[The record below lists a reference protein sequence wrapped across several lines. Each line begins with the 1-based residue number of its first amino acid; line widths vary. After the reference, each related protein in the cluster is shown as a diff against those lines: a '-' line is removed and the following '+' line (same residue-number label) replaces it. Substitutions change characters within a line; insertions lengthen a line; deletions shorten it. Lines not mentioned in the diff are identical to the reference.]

1 MPNKLKSDGLGGFSG
16 ISPTLHPGAVKQFR
30 ALHIYIIL
38 LPELLT
44 LLLNM
49 QAYGITCLSMIL
61 SLQRTNETFNFINQ
75 THHCYKTVP
84 PHLNNIAFTRAG
96 ILILCLANLLLWAL
110 NLLLVCGD
118 VHPNPGP
125 NSVNSLAES
134 SFSSSTT
141 TDLLSNHL
149 SIFHLNVQSILPRVD
164 LVRSEADA
172 YDIAVFSD
180 SWLKPSIPNEEVL
193 LENFYHLSG
202 QTGVTDLV
210 AG

>member
-1 MPNKLKSDGLGGFSG
+1 
-16 ISPTLHPGAVKQFR
+16 
-30 ALHIYIIL
+30 
-38 LPELLT
+38 
-44 LLLNM
+44 
-49 QAYGITCLSMIL
+49 MIL

-149 SIFHLNVQSILPRVD
+149 SIFHLNVQSILPRID

-172 YDIAVFSD
+172 YDIAVFSE

-193 LENFYHLSG
+193 LEKFLPPFRTDRCDRPG
-202 QTGVTDLV
+202 GGVIMFVRNTIFVNVVMISKYV
-210 AG
+210 AWNVFG